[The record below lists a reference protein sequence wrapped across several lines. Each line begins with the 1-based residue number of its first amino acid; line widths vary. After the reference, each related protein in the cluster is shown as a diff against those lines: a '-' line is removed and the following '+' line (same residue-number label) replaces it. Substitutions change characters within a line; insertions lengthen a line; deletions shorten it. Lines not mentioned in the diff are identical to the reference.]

1 MYGRYG
7 YRRRERPIVAI
18 VVVMATA
25 MAAGRGL
32 AAAAWAT
39 PARAPAAPLQA
50 FVLAGAPD
58 SLADLKAHAHDIGVV
73 YPTDYECEPLGGRIV
88 TEGAGEADGEGPGE
102 EASAITVYARSR
114 GIAVMP
120 RFNCQDGATVHDI
133 LTDPRV
139 RARTLGGLASIASNP
154 AYAGLNLDL
163 ENDTAA
169 DRGAMTSFVVSLARA
184 LHSEGRKLS
193 VDVDGVTHEDP
204 RRSTGLYDDRAL
216 AAVADYVFVIA
227 WGTHWEGSSPGP
239 IAPLA
244 YVAAVARF
252 LASLPHA
259 GRFVLGAPMYGL
271 DWAVQDGVSGA
282 SPSSPALSRGPPAV
296 ALQYANVQDLLDK
309 TGAKPM
315 LDRSVNELTFAYT
328 QAGLEH
334 RVWYLNAQA
343 IAARLRIAREHG
355 LGVGLWRL
363 GEEDQS
369 LWGSPFV

>member
-1 MYGRYG
+1 MK
-7 YRRRERPIVAI
+7 
-18 VVVMATA
+18 
-25 MAAGRGL
+25 AG
-32 AAAAWAT
+32 
-39 PARAPAAPLQA
+39 
-50 FVLAGAPD
+50 
-58 SLADLKAHAHDIGVV
+58 
-73 YPTDYECEPLGGRIV
+73 GG
-88 TEGAGEADGEGPGE
+88 G
-102 EASAITVYARSR
+102 AITVYARSR

-139 RARTLGGLASIASNP
+139 RARTLAGLASIASNP

-169 DRGAMTSFVVSLARA
+169 DRGSDDIVRGLAGARA

-216 AAVADYVFVIA
+216 AAVADYIFVIA

-259 GRFVLGAPMYGL
+259 GRFVLGAPMYASTGR
-271 DWAVQDGVSGA
+271 AGVA
-282 SPSSPALSRGPPAV
+282 SQRQRSSRGRRPGPPVRERPGSAR
-296 ALQYANVQDLLDK
+296 QD
-309 TGAKPM
+309 
-315 LDRSVNELTFAYT
+315 RR
-328 QAGLEH
+328 QA
-334 RVWYLNAQA
+334 RCST
-343 IAARLRIAREHG
+343 AR
-355 LGVGLWRL
+355 
-363 GEEDQS
+363 
-369 LWGSPFV
+369 